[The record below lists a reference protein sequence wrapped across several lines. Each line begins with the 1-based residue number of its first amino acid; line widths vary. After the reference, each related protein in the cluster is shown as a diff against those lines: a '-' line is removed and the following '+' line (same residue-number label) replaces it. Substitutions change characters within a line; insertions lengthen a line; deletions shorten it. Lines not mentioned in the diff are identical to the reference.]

1 VPELNLVRRMLRI
14 AVVFLCLDVGVA
26 TAQPSTKAPVIDG
39 SVRAVSTADVNA
51 AIAEV
56 RRCVNLY
63 RKTLDLGPAGFYVGI
78 YRVHIKDHNTIWIY
92 RRTTQGRTPT
102 RVVMRRVEGGWQTTT
117 VGLASIQTPNQSL
130 EPTAGRRDA
139 QI

>member
-1 VPELNLVRRMLRI
+1 MLRM
-14 AVVFLCLDVGVA
+14 ALVFICLAVGVT

-39 SVRAVSTADVNA
+39 KVRAVSTADVNA

-78 YRVHIKDHNTIWIY
+78 YRVHIIDHNTIWIY
-92 RRTTQGRTPT
+92 RHTTQGRTPT
-102 RVVMRRVEGGWQTTT
+102 RVVMRRVEGKWQTTT
-117 VGLASIQTPNQSL
+117 VGLASLQTPNHAM
-130 EPTAGRRDA
+130 ETGYD
-139 QI
+139 